1 MMKFIHRQ
9 ISLPDIKATTN
20 KETGR
25 MYHTPAGDLPSITT
39 VLGRLSRDG
48 IMAWRKKV
56 GEEEANRISGQA
68 SSRGTRL
75 HKICEDYINNVE
87 PVFKS
92 PLDKEMFLSVQ
103 NTLDNMI
110 EEVYGQEVPLYSEY
124 LGIAG
129 RVDLVCKWNGKS
141 SIVDFKTSRK
151 LKKRDWIDNYFMQC
165 TAYCVMFEE
174 LTGTPVDRF
183 VVLIAVD
190 QESEPQIFLGK
201 RDDYI
206 SPLVDAIRGFY
217 DEKNLVHPNPAVFSR
232 FH

>member
-1 MMKFIHRQ
+1 MIFQHRQ

-20 KETGR
+20 KEPGR

-103 NTLDNMI
+103 NTLDSMI

-129 RVDLVCKWNGKS
+129 RVDLVCKWNGKA

-174 LTGTPVDRF
+174 LTGKPVDRF

-217 DEKNLVHPNPAVFSR
+217 DEKNLVHPNPALFGR
-232 FH
+232 FQ